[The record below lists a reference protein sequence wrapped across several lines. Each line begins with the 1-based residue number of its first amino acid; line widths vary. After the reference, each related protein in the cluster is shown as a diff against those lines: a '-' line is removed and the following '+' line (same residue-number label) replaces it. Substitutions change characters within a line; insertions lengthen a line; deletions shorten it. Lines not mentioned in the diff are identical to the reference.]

1 MIRVCVHDK
10 IIDVR
15 MQKLGTISDKNWH
28 IMAILPSYA
37 ITQTLSLTNIE
48 DGILMVVVFYVDVV
62 LLPKSTWL
70 SQTQMA
76 ATLGALLLANQG
88 YSVCLSH

>member
-1 MIRVCVHDK
+1 
-10 IIDVR
+10 
-15 MQKLGTISDKNWH
+15 MQKLGTFSDKNCH

-62 LLPKSTWL
+62 LLPKST
-70 SQTQMA
+70 
-76 ATLGALLLANQG
+76 
-88 YSVCLSH
+88 